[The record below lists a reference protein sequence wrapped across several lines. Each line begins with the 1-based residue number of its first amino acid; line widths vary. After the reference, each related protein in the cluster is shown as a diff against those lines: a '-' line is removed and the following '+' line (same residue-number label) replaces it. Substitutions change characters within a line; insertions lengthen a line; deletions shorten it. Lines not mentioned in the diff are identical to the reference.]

1 VSIEVATVDDGIVV
15 VTFNRPDRLNAL
27 DQDHVTQLLQT
38 LDEHS
43 AYGSAR
49 VVILN
54 GAGRAFCAGLDLKER
69 GTVEGA
75 DDLGVVQWS
84 MLFQR
89 RFSDVILRLRR
100 MAPVVISAVHGP
112 AVGAGFAMA
121 LASDVR
127 VASPDAT
134 FAVANVRIGLSGC
147 DVGTSYHLPRLV
159 GMNAAAELMLTG
171 RSIDA
176 AEAERLGI
184 CRVADDA
191 LAAAVDLAH
200 EIGANSP
207 FGVWMTKEVMWAN
220 VDATSLESAIDR
232 EDRTQVLASLT
243 DDMQEAVAAFNEKR
257 PPRFT
262 NR

>member
-1 VSIEVATVDDGIVV
+1 
-15 VTFNRPDRLNAL
+15 
-27 DQDHVTQLLQT
+27 
-38 LDEHS
+38 
-43 AYGSAR
+43 
-49 VVILN
+49 
-54 GAGRAFCAGLDLKER
+54 
-69 GTVEGA
+69 
-75 DDLGVVQWS
+75 
-84 MLFQR
+84 
-89 RFSDVILRLRR
+89 
-100 MAPVVISAVHGP
+100 
-112 AVGAGFAMA
+112 MA

-127 VASPDAT
+127 IAAPDAK

-159 GMNAAAELMLTG
+159 GTNAAAELMLTG
-171 RSIDA
+171 RTIDA

-191 LAAAVDLAH
+191 LAAAVDLAR
-200 EIGANSP
+200 EISANSP

-257 PPRFT
+257 PPRYT
-262 NR
+262 NH

>member
-1 VSIEVATVDDGIVV
+1 MSIEVASVDDGIVV
-15 VTFNRPDRLNAL
+15 VTFNRPERLNAL
-27 DQDHVTQLLQT
+27 DQDHVTELLRV
-38 LDEHS
+38 LDDHT

-54 GAGRAFCAGLDLKER
+54 GAGRAFCAGLDLKNR

-100 MAPVVISAVHGP
+100 MAPVVISAVHGA

-127 VASPDAT
+127 IAAPDAK

-159 GMNAAAELMLTG
+159 GTNAAAELMLTG
-171 RSIDA
+171 RTIDA

-184 CRVADDA
+184 CRVADD
-191 LAAAVDLAH
+191 LAAAVDLAR
-200 EIGANSP
+200 EISANSP

-257 PPRFT
+257 PPRYT
-262 NR
+262 NH